1 MALVFLFIDQ
11 VDAVKAM
18 EKKSIFSTLNRDVPA
33 SIVVLFVALPL
44 CLGIALASGA
54 PLFSGLIAG
63 IVGGTL
69 VGAIS
74 KSSHGVSGPAAGLAV
89 IILTTLLTMPFE
101 TFLLAVV
108 IAGVIQII
116 LGLLRAGIIGYYFPL
131 SAINGMLAGIGI
143 IIFIKQLPY
152 AFGYDGEW
160 KGPDYYDQISEG
172 GMFTAP
178 LQFLEHITVG
188 AIIIAVIS
196 MVILL
201 SWELYLTKKHKV
213 FRLIQGP
220 IVVVAVGII
229 CQLITK
235 RFFPQF
241 HLSHEYLV
249 HVPVASGISSFFG
262 QFTFPDFSQIGNK
275 EVYVLAV
282 TIALVASLETLLCV
296 EATDKLDPHKRVTP
310 ANRELFAQGTG
321 NIVSGMIG
329 GLAITQVIVR
339 SSANVQAGAQSKMSA
354 ILHGAFLL
362 ICVAF
367 IPGILNLIPLPAL
380 ACILLMV
387 GYKLAKPSQFA
398 NQYRLGWEQFVP
410 FIVTILGIIF
420 EDLLI
425 GLALG
430 CCVGSAIILIRNFK
444 NSHFLHIETSTKE
457 HQIKMSLSE
466 DVTFLNKGAIIKE
479 LSIIPD
485 DTYLTLDMSKCASI
499 DYDVRE
505 AIGDFIISADDRN
518 INVKLIQP
526 LGRSSGKEEIYS
538 KRLDKWVYAL
548 PVQNKPS
555 KK

>member
-1 MALVFLFIDQ
+1 MTKNTSFI
-11 VDAVKAM
+11 
-18 EKKSIFSTLNRDVPA
+18 STLNRDIPA
-33 SIVVLFVALPL
+33 SIVVVFVALPL

-54 PLFSGLIAG
+54 PL
-63 IVGGTL
+63 
-69 VGAIS
+69 
-74 KSSHGVSGPAAGLAV
+74 HGVSGPAAGLAV
-89 IILTTLLTMPFE
+89 IILTTLLVMPFE

-131 SAINGMLAGIGI
+131 SAVNGMLAGIGI
-143 IIFIKQLPY
+143 IIFLKQLPF
-152 AFGYDGEW
+152 ALGYDGEW
-160 KGPDYYDQISEG
+160 KGPDYYDQLSEG
-172 GMFTAP
+172 GVLTAP

-188 AIIIAVIS
+188 AIIIAVVS
-196 MVILL
+196 MGILL
-201 SWELYLTKKHKV
+201 SWELYLTKKHKIFKLV
-213 FRLIQGP
+213 QGP

-229 CQLITK
+229 CQFITK
-235 RFFPQF
+235 SFFPQY
-241 HLSHEYLV
+241 HLSKEYMV
-249 HVPVASGISSFFG
+249 SVPVASGVSSFFG
-262 QFTFPDFSQIGNK
+262 QFTLPDFSQIGNK

-310 ANRELFAQGTG
+310 TNRELFAQGTG
-321 NIVSGMIG
+321 NIISGMIG

-339 SSANVQAGAQSKMSA
+339 SSANVQAGAQSKMST
-354 ILHGAFLL
+354 IFHGAFLL

-387 GYKLAKPSQFA
+387 GYKLAKPSQFVQ
-398 NQYRLGWEQFVP
+398 QYRLGWEQFVP
-410 FIVTILGIIF
+410 FIITVLGIVF

-430 CCVGSAIILIRNFK
+430 CCVGSATILFRNFK
-444 NSHFLHIETSTKE
+444 NSHFLHMETSAGK
-457 HQIKMSLSE
+457 QIKISLSE

-479 LSIIPD
+479 LAEIQD

-518 INVKLIQP
+518 INVKLIHP
-526 LGRSSGKEEIYS
+526 IGHSHGKEEIYS

-548 PVQNKPS
+548 
-555 KK
+555 

>member
-1 MALVFLFIDQ
+1 
-11 VDAVKAM
+11 M
-18 EKKSIFSTLNRDVPA
+18 ERKTIFSTLNRDVPA

-89 IILTTLLTMPFE
+89 IILTALLTTPFE

-108 IAGVIQII
+108 IAGIIQII

-131 SAINGMLAGIGI
+131 SAVNGMLAGIGI

-152 AFGYDGEW
+152 ALGYDGEW
-160 KGPDYYDQISEG
+160 KGPDYYNQLSDSG
-172 GMFTAP
+172 TFTAL
-178 LQFLEHITVG
+178 LQFFEHVTAG

-229 CQLITK
+229 CQFITK
-235 RFFPQF
+235 SFFPQF

-249 HVPVASGISSFFG
+249 HVPVASGVSSFFG

-275 EVYVLAV
+275 EVYILAV
-282 TIALVASLETLLCV
+282 TIAIVASLETLLCV

-310 ANRELFAQGTG
+310 TNRELFAQGTG
-321 NIVSGMIG
+321 NIVSGLIG

-339 SSANVQAGAQSKMSA
+339 SSANIQAGAESKISA
-354 ILHGAFLL
+354 ILHGFFLL

-398 NQYRLGWEQFVP
+398 KQYCLGWEQFVP
-410 FIVTILGIIF
+410 FIVTILGIVF

-430 CCVGSAIILIRNFK
+430 CCVGSATILFRNFK
-444 NSHFLHIETSTKE
+444 NSHFLHIETSIE
-457 HQIKMSLSE
+457 AHQLKMSLSE

-479 LSIIPD
+479 LSEIPD
-485 DTYLTLDMSKCASI
+485 DTYLTLDMSKCVSI

-505 AIGDFIISADDRN
+505 AIGDFIISADGRN

-526 LGRSSGKEEIYS
+526 IGQSSDKEEIYS
-538 KRLDKWVYAL
+538 KRLNKWVYAL
-548 PVQNKPS
+548 PVQNKLS
-555 KK
+555 KVS